1 MQRIGLGL
9 VGLVLLVVPSLLP
22 LEGLSAAG
30 SITLGLFLM
39 AVFYWITEPIPIY
52 ATSLL
57 ILLFQLLF
65 LSASGPFVQAFEFPY
80 AVADAPSANGFMATL
95 AHPTLILFLG
105 GFMLAAGAVKYSL
118 EKNLVRVLLAPFQR
132 SPRFLLL
139 GIMLATGI
147 LSAFMS
153 NTATTAMMITI
164 ILPLLARLDAE
175 DPFRVS
181 LALSIPVA
189 ANLGGIATPIG
200 TPPNAIALA
209 ALAEQGHPIP
219 FLTWMAMATPL
230 AVVALVFGWILLS
243 WVYRPKVEKL
253 ELDMTGRFDLSPG
266 AVLLY
271 LVAGITV
278 VLWATESLH
287 RVPSGVIAFVPVALL
302 PCLGV
307 IGKTEIRSLS
317 WEVLWLVAGGISL
330 GVSLEASGLAA
341 WLIGLMDW
349 TALGSIGV
357 AALMILI
364 TVAGANFLSHT
375 VATSLLV
382 PIAMSLATSGAL
394 TGAGALGA
402 MAVAIAVVSS
412 FGMSLP
418 ISTPPNAIA
427 ISTGVVTTP
436 QMARIGIVMA
446 FFGFFVC
453 LALSIIYWPKFFPN
467 LP

>member
-1 MQRIGLGL
+1 M
-9 VGLVLLVVPSLLP
+9 VLLAVPSLLP
-22 LEGLSAAG
+22 LAGLSPAG
-30 SITLGLFLM
+30 AITMGLFLM

-57 ILLFQLLF
+57 IILFQLIF

-80 AVADAPSANGFMATL
+80 PAGEAPKADSIMATL

-132 SPRFLLL
+132 SPRLLLL
-139 GIMLATGI
+139 GIMVATGL

-164 ILPLLARLDAE
+164 ILPLLAKLEAD
-175 DPFRVS
+175 DPFRIS

-209 ALAEQGHPIP
+209 ALAEQGQPIA
-219 FLTWMAMATPL
+219 FLTWMAMAAPI
-230 AVVALVFGWILLS
+230 AIVALLFGWVLLS
-243 WVYRPKVEKL
+243 WIYRPKVEKM
-253 ELDMTGRFDLSPG
+253 ELDMTGKFDLSPG

-271 LVAGITV
+271 LVAGLTV

-307 IGKTEIRSLS
+307 IGKSEIRSLS

-330 GVSLEASGLAA
+330 GVSLRDSGLAE
-341 WLIGLMDW
+341 WLIGLVDW
-349 TALGSIGV
+349 TALGSVGIV
-357 AALMILI
+357 ALFVGLAVVL
-364 TVAGANFLSHT
+364 ANFLSHT
-375 VATSLLV
+375 VTTSLLL
-382 PIAMSLATSGAL
+382 PIAVGLGSSGILSGSGAV
-394 TGAGALGA
+394 AAVA
-402 MAVAIAVVSS
+402 VAVAISSS

-436 QMARIGIVMA
+436 QMARIGAVMA
-446 FFGFFVC
+446 VFGFVVC
-453 LALSIIYWPKFFPN
+453 LLLALFCWPHFSP
-467 LP
+467 